1 MYKGYGFLSGTRELM
16 NISAEGTQIWLE
28 IQEVG

>member
-1 MYKGYGFLSGTRELM
+1 MYEGYGFLLGTRELM
-16 NISAEGTQIWLE
+16 KFSTEGTQTWLE